1 MAVAGTLWLNLV
13 WSGGVGGDGVWGVS
27 SGELVLISTTLLRE
41 SYWFGN
47 EGRVFEVLLY
57 IVAELHT
64 QGAQH
69 LCGDI
74 ACILMHRDTLGGF
87 SAYVLLSCMPSI
99 PRVTH
104 THTHTYTRQQPSCA
118 ADLKQL
124 PSQAL
129 SSFGQWGA
137 HSCKRPCFDAAPPPS
152 LLNTLSGSVG

>member
-1 MAVAGTLWLNLV
+1 MAAAETLWLNLV
-13 WSGGVGGDGVWGVS
+13 WSGMRGGVWGVS
-27 SGELVLISTTLLRE
+27 SGEPVLISTTLLRE

-57 IVAELHT
+57 IFGELHT
-64 QGAQH
+64 QGVQH

-74 ACILMHRDTLGGF
+74 ACILMHKDTLSGF
-87 SAYVLLSCMPSI
+87 IAYALLSCTPPM

-104 THTHTYTRQQPSCA
+104 THTQIHARQQPSCA

-137 HSCKRPCFDAAPPPS
+137 HSCKRTCFDAAPPPF
-152 LLNTLSGSVG
+152 LTH